1 MAEKNCGLKLGAMV
15 VGLLLLLSGSTA
27 WAQGADSDD
36 WREVERE
43 AKRLRRDE
51 IADQGLERLLATS
64 IKSDTLF
71 DKAYGWA
78 AFRSMKAAFV
88 FSGGGGN
95 GVAVDKETGE
105 RFYMKMATAGV
116 GFGIGGQSYD
126 LIFFFQDKGSFYN
139 FVENGWQADA
149 GAQAV
154 AGVEGANAQTT
165 FTNGIAIYQLT
176 KGGLMAS
183 ADIAGTKYWKNKK
196 LNKTVD

>member
-1 MAEKNCGLKLGAMV
+1 MTEKSRGLKLGTMAL
-15 VGLLLLLSGSTA
+15 GLVLLLSGSTV
-27 WAQGADSDD
+27 WAQGAGSDD
-36 WREVERE
+36 WREVEKE
-43 AKRLRRDE
+43 SKRLRRDE
-51 IADQGLERLLATS
+51 IADQALQKLLASS
-64 IKSDTLF
+64 IKADTLYE
-71 DKAYGWA
+71 KAYGWA
-78 AFRSMKAAFV
+78 AFRTVKAAFV

-126 LIFFFQDKGSFYN
+126 LIFLFQDKGSFYN

-154 AGVEGANAQTT
+154 AGAEGANAQTT

-196 LNKTVD
+196 LNKPVD

>member
-1 MAEKNCGLKLGAMV
+1 MTEKNRGLKLGAIV
-15 VGLLLLLSGSTA
+15 LGLVLLLSGSTV
-27 WAQGADSDD
+27 WAQGAGSDD

-51 IADQGLERLLATS
+51 IADQSLERLLTTS

-71 DKAYGWA
+71 NKAYGWA
-78 AFRSMKAAFV
+78 AFRSVKAAFG

-105 RFYMKMATAGV
+105 RFYMKMGTAGI

-126 LIFFFQDKGSFYN
+126 VIFFFQDKGSFYN

-149 GAQAV
+149 GATAA
-154 AGVEGANAQTT
+154 AGTEGANAQTT
-165 FTNGIAIYQLT
+165 FTNGIAVYKIT
-176 KGGLMAS
+176 KGGLMAN
-183 ADIAGTKYWKNKK
+183 ADIAGSKFWKNKK
-196 LNKTVD
+196 LN

>member
-15 VGLLLLLSGSTA
+15 VGLLLLLSGSTV